1 MSRLWSTCSSLK
13 VRTTQ
18 YWELV
23 LGRTSLST
31 ALYFS
36 DRILRWQYLYF
47 WIWFV
52 SGENV
57 TVVCVTMTIIYDKIF
72 GVCWKNIDEDDSMM
86 TSAGVLASTPKA
98 FRSTLIAAGA
108 SDGANKII
116 QEFNSILSLHGTPP
130 PSSTSP
136 WSVYDCD
143 HKGGRGNVFSVC
155 AHLLF
160 LPLPQQLASRP
171 CTPQTPWW
179 RFKTLGPYL
188 SQVALRPK
196 LDKTER
202 ELWKL
207 FQVLTCVNWQLTL
220 LWPWWPTWWWNSPP
234 STLSGTTPPSPINI
248 SIQVILIDNSYE
260 NAYDTQILMTLHM
273 AF

>member
-1 MSRLWSTCSSLK
+1 MLTRAVMMLVIN
-13 VRTTQ
+13 VRIMINLFQFEGQNNT
-18 YWELV
+18 
-23 LGRTSLST
+23 
-31 ALYFS
+31 
-36 DRILRWQYLYF
+36 ILRAR
-47 WIWFV
+47 

-57 TVVCVTMTIIYDKIF
+57 TLDCVVFLRQDTTVTIF
-72 GVCWKNIDEDDSMM
+72 VFWSMMKNIDDDDSLM

-108 SDGANKII
+108 PDGANQLFKNLKI
-116 QEFNSILSLHGTPP
+116 NSILSLHGTPP
-130 PSSTSP
+130 PSSTWS

-160 LPLPQQLASRP
+160 LPLPQQLAPRP

-179 RFKTLGPYL
+179 RLKTLGPYL
-188 SQVALRPK
+188 SQLELRPK
-196 LDKTER
+196 LDKTES

-248 SIQVILIDNSYE
+248 SIQVMLIDS
-260 NAYDTQILMTLHM
+260 L
-273 AF
+273 